1 MNYTHLSIEERC
13 CLRKYYNEGNSLR
26 KTAELMGRNVSTIS
40 REIMRNKT
48 YTKLDNSLCK
58 DRSDDRE
65 GELSGDT
72 AVPRHKARKR
82 ARRAERDLG
91 DAEKQSA

>member
-26 KTAELMGRNVSTIS
+26 KIAKLRGRNVSTIS

-48 YTKLDNSLCK
+48 YMNCK
-58 DRSDDRE
+58 PA
-65 GELSGDT
+65 LSAYG
-72 AVPRHKARKR
+72 AKEEQLA
-82 ARRAERDLG
+82 
-91 DAEKQSA
+91 